1 MQKNPYRANLVR
13 ISQRGGGQA
22 IVHQN
27 DPLRSH
33 KLLRPKENGP
43 SSCSEVTP
51 PVLLNES
58 NINAMGS
65 ENFLQ
70 DFALGV
76 QAFKAPT

>member
-13 ISQRGGGQA
+13 ISQWGGGQA

-27 DPLRSH
+27 GPPRNH

-58 NINAMGS
+58 NINAI